1 MLSLK
6 RLLAILMVTLLL
18 GVVYFSYT
26 LNESRVRQVELKNN
40 IPAEEVFLKNESWDV
55 TEQIKY
61 LLVGEKSTVRDN
73 AETLLATQKLPYKV
87 REKLEQKDLKK
98 GNILIFCTDT
108 LEDCVDV
115 KLLEA
120 YLTRGGKMI
129 LASGIA
135 EGYADS
141 YLLPVL
147 GIVEKSTRENY
158 NTFSVSHGFLP
169 FSEKKMTYSGYCMS
183 TWISL
188 REDADIY
195 MADIESQV
203 PIVYSYPHGMGKSV
217 VINASFL
224 EDMSCMGI
232 LSGAIGIATEEYIYP
247 VMGTECVFLDH
258 FPIVTYINDGVS
270 TKLYGRTT
278 ESFVRDE
285 LWPVFQ
291 RIAMQNQI
299 RYTSS
304 VLVAAPEGIYFPETN
319 RGLLYTMGKS
329 AMQFEGEVI
338 LAADLPESTTYD
350 YNTAFFQGF
359 RETFTN
365 YRINALAITSG
376 RPDPEVLKSLK
387 EEVGDIRVLRSSIQ
401 GGNKEF
407 VAGFSIEEGY
417 YTCPVLSDQ
426 ISLDD
431 GNIFAISSGL
441 AAYGA
446 VSQQFDVDEF
456 IATSQE
462 TSNWDEYSEEL
473 GDYDTRVFEKTGWLD
488 RYTISEMENRIRS
501 YSGLSYGWYQEGS
514 DVVLKS
520 TNCQGGQP
528 FFFRTD
534 RTIISAQGA
543 EYQKISEGYYMI
555 RIREPEVRIQLTK

>member
-18 GVVYFSYT
+18 GIVYFSYT

-55 TEQIKY
+55 TEQTKY

-87 REKLEQKDLKK
+87 REKLEQEDLTR

-115 KLLEA
+115 RLLEA

-158 NTFSVSHGFLP
+158 NTFSVSPGFLP

-338 LAADLPESTTYD
+338 LAADLPESRKYD

-387 EEVGDIRVLRSSIQ
+387 KEVGDIRVLRSSIQ

-407 VAGFSIEEGY
+407 VAGFSMEEGY
-417 YTCPVLSDQ
+417 YTCPVLTDQ
-426 ISLDD
+426 IRLDE
-431 GNIFAISSGL
+431 GNLFVISSYL
-441 AAYGA
+441 ATYGA
-446 VSQQFDVDEF
+446 VSQRFDVDEF
-456 IATSQE
+456 IATSEE
-462 TSNWDEYSEEL
+462 TSNWDEYSKEL
-473 GDYDTRVFEKTGWLD
+473 GDYDARVFKKTGWLD

-520 TNCQGGQP
+520 TNCQVGQP